1 MNVLDSAFVCLFR
14 SMTYAS
20 RSLGQVFLVGLVAA
34 LLSGN
39 AAAQGIAGSKHDL
52 SNGGGANGEI
62 CVYCHTPHGANITDP
77 NGNVVAAPLW
87 NRVFTTDPTT
97 YETYADL
104 GSSTLDGGETTVGSV
119 SIACLSCHDGT
130 QATNVVINAP
140 GSGNYNATSGVTVG
154 SGGLIPDTVARLGT
168 DLRNDHPISIQY
180 AGGGFTA
187 STTPTD
193 RSQLGDPDFEL
204 ASTAVIGGSQAW
216 WVDTD
221 PGVADQRDKTDMI
234 LYARADATLGSEVQP
249 FVECGSCHD
258 PHNDTNGTFL
268 RISNTGSAVCLS
280 CHVK

>member
-1 MNVLDSAFVCLFR
+1 MSVLDSAFVCLSR
-14 SMTYAS
+14 SMSCAS
-20 RSLGQVFLVGLVAA
+20 RFLGQVFFAGVVVAA
-34 LLSGN
+34 FSGGVG
-39 AAAQGIAGSKHDL
+39 AQGIEGSKHDL
-52 SNGGGANGEI
+52 SSGGGVNGEI

-77 NGNVVAAPLW
+77 NGNTVAAPLW

-97 YETYADL
+97 YDTYADL
-104 GSSTLDGGETTVGSV
+104 GSSTLDGSETTVGSV

-140 GSGNYNATSGVTVG
+140 GSGNYNPSGASVG

-187 STTPTD
+187 TTTPTD
-193 RSQLGDPDFEL
+193 ASQLGDPDFVL
-204 ASTAVIGGSQAW
+204 ASTATIGGGPAW

-221 PGVADQRDKTDMI
+221 VGTANQRDKTDMI
-234 LYARADATLGSEVQP
+234 LYARTDTALGTEVQP